1 MVCMIYYVDFASVG
15 VNGRRI
21 YNSEGYSVRCVMHG
35 ECDVRCMVTFAAAGT
50 SKLLRQYVCNL

>member
-1 MVCMIYYVDFASVG
+1 MVCMIYYVDFAFVG

-35 ECDVRCMVTFAAAGT
+35 ECDCVMSDVW
-50 SKLLRQYVCNL
+50 LLSQLQARANF